1 MSGQLRL
8 HDDDGPER
16 CVFCGREAAGPCAS
30 CAKPVCGNCCTL
42 TEGGVRVWAV
52 CLECDRT
59 RGRSLTRAW
68 GGLLGFVGAIL
79 AVLAAAVV
87 LLAWLT
93 NR

>member
-1 MSGQLRL
+1 M
-8 HDDDGPER
+8 
-16 CVFCGREAAGPCAS
+16 
-30 CAKPVCGNCCTL
+30 
-42 TEGGVRVWAV
+42 RVWAV

-79 AVLAAAVV
+79 AVLAAVVV